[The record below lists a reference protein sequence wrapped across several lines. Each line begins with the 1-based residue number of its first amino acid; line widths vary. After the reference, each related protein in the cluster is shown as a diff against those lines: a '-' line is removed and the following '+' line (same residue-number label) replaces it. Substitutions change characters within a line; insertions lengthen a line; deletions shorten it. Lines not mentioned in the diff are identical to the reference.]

1 MTNIAQA
8 IQTLSGASGGRLWAA
23 DARVVSVSQSDRT
36 CVVELQDG
44 QSSNTLTA
52 RLMASVDDGCLMLP
66 SVDST
71 VVLHGGDRV
80 KPYVAMMSEVDEIV
94 WLGGEYDGVP
104 IVKHPSNTNKGLLK
118 KINNLENL
126 INDLITNYNT
136 HTHVLTLT
144 MGTGTADPTTTQ
156 QTTNIAPLTAQA
168 DIEHPK
174 ITH

>member
-8 IQTLSGASGGRLWAA
+8 IQTLSGATGGRLWAA

-71 VVLHGGDRV
+71 VVVHGGDRV

-104 IVKHPSNTNKGLLK
+104 IVKDPGNANKGLLK
-118 KINNLENL
+118 KINNLEDKL
-126 INDLITNYNT
+126 NDLLNAYNA
-136 HTHVLTLT
+136 HTHAGVQTGAGATAVTTSLVIGTLT
-144 MGTGTADPTTTQ
+144 PTQ
-156 QTTNIAPLTAQA
+156 QA